1 MEMGRWKGERETG
14 RIRLEGGTEL
24 GKDTRVLQEVTP
36 SSCSP
41 STFTWSWD
49 LAETRSLMTV
59 MGVRLIEEKT
69 NKAAEP
75 SDRAA
80 PPKRPRSCRGKE
92 NQVHNFLVSKR
103 FRKSA
108 HSSSGV
114 SCSWGELPDELL
126 LVIFR
131 FLSLP
136 HLLKASRVS
145 KRWYRLAFDKSLWY
159 SVDLSKGNLSPGTV
173 GQVLGAGVVV
183 FRSPCSFLG
192 DPMFKDE
199 RSLCLQYMD
208 LSHSVLSSS
217 SIFQILRRCHQ
228 LRGLSLEALTLSD
241 DVITAIAGSEDLLC
255 LNLSGCSCFGA
266 QALSQML
273 RSCSRLDEL
282 NISWCKFS
290 SQHIQA
296 IVSQIPDSVTQLNIS
311 GYRRSLHNSDVEAL
325 CRRCPWMTDLD
336 LSDSTM
342 LTPGCFSALHSLSHL
357 QHLGLSRC
365 HEISLTSLVA
375 LGEIATLKTLN
386 IYGLV
391 RDSMVNG
398 KDLIPQIKIN
408 TFPLT
413 SIGRP
418 TPSYGKLQTI
428 WGITCRL
435 GLRNL

>member
-199 RSLCLQYMD
+199 R
-208 LSHSVLSSS
+208 
-217 SIFQILRRCHQ
+217 
-228 LRGLSLEALTLSD
+228 
-241 DVITAIAGSEDLLC
+241 AIAGSEDLLC